1 MSAEIN
7 RNNYKKN
14 YGLVGTNEQ
23 GPHVVIVICEH
34 VLPIKSLFFVWF
46 LNKKKKDIHT
56 KY

>member
-46 LNKKKKDIHT
+46 LNKKK
-56 KY
+56 